1 MGYQHKYVTLMPEF
15 QLNES
20 AIKMGK
26 YLVVTNIIHGFS
38 TVVIVISSI
47 PQVSILG
54 PVLFN
59 LSINDL
65 DEGTDASSASSQMT
79 QIGEE

>member
-1 MGYQHKYVTLMPEF
+1 MPVL

-26 YLVVTNIIHGFS
+26 YLVVSNIIHGFS
-38 TVVIVISSI
+38 TVVIAISSI

-59 LSINDL
+59 LFIKDL
-65 DEGTDASSASSQMT
+65 DGQMPP
-79 QIGEE
+79 QQVHR